1 MSKIVIALGG
11 NALGNSANE
20 QLTKAELAAK
30 SIADLITAG
39 HHVVIA
45 HGNGPQVGKIRLAF
59 EETSQKPEDTMPFP
73 ECTAMSQGYIGY
85 HLQQAI
91 DEELV
96 SRGLTDIP
104 VVSMLTQVV
113 VDPKDPAFSNPTKPI
128 GGYYSEEEA
137 KKLMAE
143 TGDVYVED
151 AGRGWRRVVPS
162 PKPVDIYEKISL
174 QTLVDAGQVV
184 IACGG
189 GGIPVIY
196 EGTRYKGVDAVIDKD
211 FAAAKMAAL
220 IDADVF
226 IILTAV
232 DHVFVNF
239 GKPDQKA
246 LETTSV
252 ADMKQYISEDQFAP
266 GSMLPKVEAAI
277 DFAESKAGRRA
288 IIASL
293 EKASETLDGNS
304 GTTHLSFFIKRDGLF
319 GYTVLRCFL
328 VDCS

>member
-30 SIADLITAG
+30 SIANLISDG
-39 HHVVIA
+39 HQVVIA

-59 EETSQKPEDTMPFP
+59 EETSKTAEDTMPFP

-96 SRGLTDIP
+96 ARGLADIP

-113 VDPKDPAFSNPTKPI
+113 VDPKDPAFANPTKPI
-128 GGYYSEEEA
+128 GGYYSEDEA

-143 TGDVYVED
+143 SDDVYVED

-174 QTLVDAGQVV
+174 KTLVDAGQVV

-196 EGTRYKGVDAVIDKD
+196 QGTRYKGVDAVIDKD

-239 GKPDQKA
+239 GKENQKA
-246 LETTSV
+246 LENTSV
-252 ADMKQYISEDQFAP
+252 AEMKKYIAEDQFAP

-277 DFAESKAGRRA
+277 NFAESKAGRRA

-293 EKASETLDGNS
+293 EKASETLGGNS
-304 GTTHLSFFIKRDGLF
+304 GTT
-319 GYTVLRCFL
+319 VQM
-328 VDCS
+328 

>member
-59 EETSQKPEDTMPFP
+59 EETSQKPEDTMPFL

-128 GGYYSEEEA
+128 GGYYSEEES

-304 GTTHLSFFIKRDGLF
+304 GTT
-319 GYTVLRCFL
+319 VQM
-328 VDCS
+328 

>member
-30 SIADLITAG
+30 SIADLILAG

-45 HGNGPQVGKIRLAF
+45 HGNGPQVGQIRLAF
-59 EETSQKPEDTMPFP
+59 ENMGGDDPEKVMPFP

-96 SRGLTDIP
+96 ARGVNDVP

-113 VDPKDPAFSNPTKPI
+113 VDPEDPAFKNPTKPI
-128 GGYYSEEEA
+128 GGYYDEA
-137 KKLMAE
+137 TAKRIMDE
-143 TGDVYVED
+143 TGDIYKED

-162 PKPVDIYEKISL
+162 PKPMDIYEKISL

-189 GGIPVIY
+189 GGIPVVYHGKRY
-196 EGTRYKGVDAVIDKD
+196 EGVDAVIDKD
-211 FAAAKMAAL
+211 FAASKMAAL
-220 IDADVF
+220 IDADIF

-239 GKPDQKA
+239 GKENQEA
-246 LETTSV
+246 LVDTTV
-252 ADMKQYISEDQFAP
+252 EKMKEYIKEDQFAP

-277 DFAESKAGRRA
+277 DFAESKAGRKA

-293 EKASETLDGNS
+293 EQASEAITGKS
-304 GTTHLSFFIKRDGLF
+304 GTT
-319 GYTVLRCFL
+319 VQQ
-328 VDCS
+328 

>member
-59 EETSQKPEDTMPFP
+59 EETSKTIEDMLPFP

-96 SRGLTDIP
+96 GRGFEDIP
-104 VVSMLTQVV
+104 VVSIMTQVI
-113 VDPKDPAFSNPTKPI
+113 VDPADPAFSNPTKPI
-128 GGYYSEEEA
+128 GGYYSEEDA
-137 KKLMAE
+137 KKMMSE
-143 TGDVYVED
+143 SNDVYIED
-151 AGRGWRRVVPS
+151 AGRGWRQVVPS

-174 QTLVDAGQVV
+174 KTLVDAKQVV

-189 GGIPVIY
+189 GGVPIIY
-196 EGTRYKGVDAVIDKD
+196 EGNRYRGVDAVIDKD
-211 FAAAKMAAL
+211 FAAAKMAEL

-239 GKPDQKA
+239 GRSEQKP
-246 LETTSV
+246 LEITTV
-252 ADMKQYISEDQFAP
+252 ADMKKYITEKQFAP

-277 DFAESKAGRRA
+277 EFAESKEGRQA
-288 IIASL
+288 VIASL
-293 EKASETLDGNS
+293 EQASEAVKGKS
-304 GTTHLSFFIKRDGLF
+304 GTIIQI
-319 GYTVLRCFL
+319 
-328 VDCS
+328 

>member
-11 NALGNSANE
+11 NALGDSAHE
-20 QLTKAELAAK
+20 QLTKAQVAAK
-30 SIADLITAG
+30 SIADLISDG

-59 EETSQKPEDTMPFP
+59 EETSKTQEDVMPFP

-96 SRGLTDIP
+96 SRGLAHIP

-113 VDPKDPAFSNPTKPI
+113 VDPADPAFTNPTKPI
-128 GGYYSEEEA
+128 GGYYSEA
-137 KKLMAE
+137 KAQQLMTE
-143 TGDVYVED
+143 SGDTYIED

-162 PKPVDIYEKISL
+162 PKPV
-174 QTLVDAGQVV
+174 V
-184 IACGG
+184 
-189 GGIPVIY
+189 Y

-211 FAAAKMAAL
+211 FAAAKMAVL
-220 IDADVF
+220 IDADIF

-232 DHVFVNF
+232 DQVFVNY
-239 GKPDQKA
+239 GQPDQRG
-246 LETTSV
+246 LTTATV
-252 ADMKQYISEDQFAP
+252 AEMQTYIDRNQFAP

-277 DFAESKAGRRA
+277 AFAASKDGRQA
-288 IIASL
+288 VIASL
-293 EKASETLDGNS
+293 EKAAETLAGNS
-304 GTTHLSFFIKRDGLF
+304 GTTIQL
-319 GYTVLRCFL
+319 
-328 VDCS
+328 

>member
-30 SIADLITAG
+30 SIANLISDG
-39 HHVVIA
+39 HQVVIA

-59 EETSQKPEDTMPFP
+59 EETSKTAEDTMPFP

-96 SRGLTDIP
+96 ARGLADIP

-113 VDPKDPAFSNPTKPI
+113 VDPKDPAFANPTKPI
-128 GGYYSEEEA
+128 VGYYSEDEA

-143 TGDVYVED
+143 RDDVYVDD

-174 QTLVDAGQVV
+174 KTLVDAGQVV

-196 EGTRYKGVDAVIDKD
+196 QGTRYKGVDAVIDKD

-239 GKPDQKA
+239 GTANQKA
-246 LETTSV
+246 VENTSV
-252 ADMKQYISEDQFAP
+252 AELKNYIAEDQVAP
-266 GSMLPKVEAAI
+266 GSRLPPLISRNKKP
-277 DFAESKAGRRA
+277 DAEQS
-288 IIASL
+288 SP
-293 EKASETLDGNS
+293 
-304 GTTHLSFFIKRDGLF
+304 H
-319 GYTVLRCFL
+319 
-328 VDCS
+328 

>member
-91 DEELV
+91 DKELV

-293 EKASETLDGNS
+293 EKASETLDGNG
-304 GTTHLSFFIKRDGLF
+304 GTT
-319 GYTVLRCFL
+319 VQM
-328 VDCS
+328 

>member
-266 GSMLPKVEAAI
+266 GSMLPKVQAPIDCAA
-277 DFAESKAGRRA
+277 SKAGRRA

-293 EKASETLDGNS
+293 EKASETLDGNG
-304 GTTHLSFFIKRDGLF
+304 GTT
-319 GYTVLRCFL
+319 VQM
-328 VDCS
+328 

>member
-20 QLTKAELAAK
+20 QLTKAELAAQ
-30 SIADLITAG
+30 SIADLIIAG

-45 HGNGPQVGKIRLAF
+45 HGNGPQVGQIRLAF
-59 EETSQKPEDTMPFP
+59 ENIGGDDPEKVMPFP

-96 SRGLTDIP
+96 ARGLNDVP

-113 VDPKDPAFSNPTKPI
+113 VDPEDPAFENPTKPI
-128 GGYYSEEEA
+128 GGYYDEETA
-137 KKLMAE
+137 KKIMDE
-143 TGDVYVED
+143 TGDVYKED

-162 PKPVDIYEKISL
+162 PKPMDIYEKVSL

-189 GGIPVIY
+189 GGIPVVYRGKRY
-196 EGTRYKGVDAVIDKD
+196 EGVDAVIDKD
-211 FAAAKMAAL
+211 FAASKMAAL
-220 IDADVF
+220 IDADIF

-239 GKPDQKA
+239 GKENQEA
-246 LETTSV
+246 LVDTTV
-252 ADMKQYISEDQFAP
+252 EKMKEYIKEDQFAP

-277 DFAESKAGRRA
+277 DFAESKAGRKS

-293 EKASETLDGNS
+293 EQASEAVVGKS
-304 GTTHLSFFIKRDGLF
+304 GTI
-319 GYTVLRCFL
+319 VQQ
-328 VDCS
+328 

>member
-128 GGYYSEEEA
+128 GGYYSEEES

-277 DFAESKAGRRA
+277 DFAESKSGRRA

-304 GTTHLSFFIKRDGLF
+304 GTT
-319 GYTVLRCFL
+319 VQM
-328 VDCS
+328 

>member
-1 MSKIVIALGG
+1 MAKVVIALGG

-30 SIADLITAG
+30 SIADLISAG
-39 HHVVIA
+39 HQVVIA
-45 HGNGPQVGKIRLAF
+45 HGNGPQVGQIRLAF
-59 EETSQKPEDTMPFP
+59 EKFDAAEPEKIMPFP

-96 SRGLTDIP
+96 SRGFQNIP
-104 VVSMLTQVV
+104 VISMLTQVV
-113 VDPKDPAFSNPTKPI
+113 VDPNDPAFSNPTKPI
-128 GGYYSEEEA
+128 GGYYSEAEA
-137 KKLMAE
+137 KKIMAE
-143 TGDVYVED
+143 SHDVYKED
-151 AGRGWRRVVPS
+151 AGRGWRRVVAS
-162 PKPVDIYEKISL
+162 PKPVDIYEKVSL
-174 QTLVDAGQVV
+174 KTLVEAGQVV

-189 GGIPVIY
+189 GGIPVEY
-196 EGTRYKGVDAVIDKD
+196 KGTRYQGVEAVIDKD

-220 IDADVF
+220 IDADIF

-239 GKPDQKA
+239 GQENQKA
-246 LETTSV
+246 LIEENVST
-252 ADMKQYISEDQFAP
+252 MQNYITENQFAP

-277 DFAESKAGRRA
+277 NFAESKKGRKA

-293 EKASETLDGNS
+293 EKATEAIAGTS
-304 GTTHLSFFIKRDGLF
+304 GTVI
-319 GYTVLRCFL
+319 VN
-328 VDCS
+328 

>member
-239 GKPDQKA
+239 GKPEQEA

-304 GTTHLSFFIKRDGLF
+304 GTT
-319 GYTVLRCFL
+319 VQM
-328 VDCS
+328 

>member
-30 SIADLITAG
+30 SIANLISDG
-39 HHVVIA
+39 HQVVIA

-59 EETSQKPEDTMPFP
+59 EETSKTAEDIMPFP

-96 SRGLTDIP
+96 ARGLADIP

-113 VDPKDPAFSNPTKPI
+113 VDPKDPAFTNPTKPI
-128 GGYYSEEEA
+128 GGYYSESEA

-143 TGDVYVED
+143 SDDVYVED

-174 QTLVDAGQVV
+174 KTLVDAGQVV

-196 EGTRYKGVDAVIDKD
+196 QGTRYKGVDAVIDKD

-239 GKPDQKA
+239 GKENQKA
-246 LETTSV
+246 LENPSV
-252 ADMKQYISEDQFAP
+252 ADMKNYIAEDQFAP

-293 EKASETLDGNS
+293 EKASETLAGNS
-304 GTTHLSFFIKRDGLF
+304 GTTVQL
-319 GYTVLRCFL
+319 
-328 VDCS
+328 

>member
-20 QLTKAELAAK
+20 QLSKAELAAQ

-59 EETSQKPEDTMPFP
+59 EETSKTAEDTMPFP

-96 SRGLTDIP
+96 SRGLGDIP

-113 VDPKDPAFSNPTKPI
+113 VDTNDSAFSHPTKPI
-128 GGYYSEEEA
+128 GGYYSAEEA
-137 KKLMAE
+137 KKMMDQ
-143 TGDVYVED
+143 TDDVYVED

-239 GKPDQKA
+239 GKPDQTA

-252 ADMKQYISEDQFAP
+252 AEMKRYINEDQFAP

-277 DFAESKAGRRA
+277 DFAESKAGRQA

-293 EKASETLDGNS
+293 EQASAAVKGTS
-304 GTTHLSFFIKRDGLF
+304 GTKVQL
-319 GYTVLRCFL
+319 
-328 VDCS
+328 